1 AAVAIPPAQRPP
13 TGLWGK
19 VQGEDVLGGKG
30 TRALMVSGQAERVEA
45 RFLPVSGQP
54 FNEMIQ
60 VKITEPSKNIWD
72 VQLRAGNETRIEKG
86 DALLATIYFRTE
98 WVADESGE
106 GLTEVVF
113 EQARDPWAKSV
124 TYPTRAGAQWKELH
138 IPFIADGDFDPGEGQ
153 FA

>member
-1 AAVAIPPAQRPP
+1 PPTAAMKRSAFVFSATLALVGALSSSCIKRQPVPEEPSTATSSDAPPAAVAIPPAQRPP

-60 VKITEPSKNIWD
+60 VKITEPSKN
-72 VQLRAGNETRIEKG
+72 
-86 DALLATIYFRTE
+86 
-98 WVADESGE
+98 
-106 GLTEVVF
+106 
-113 EQARDPWAKSV
+113 
-124 TYPTRAGAQWKELH
+124 
-138 IPFIADGDFDPGEGQ
+138 
-153 FA
+153 